1 MSETY
6 TPPPAAG
13 AGTPVGNNM
22 VLAIIAAVVSLMCCC
37 LPHGLLA
44 VFFATQVN
52 NKAAAGDLQG
62 AADSA
67 KKAKMFAFIS
77 IIVSIVWLVAAF
89 FLGFLSAILSNVR

>member
-1 MSETY
+1 MSEPF

-13 AGTPVGNNM
+13 VTAPVGNNM
-22 VLAIIAAVVSLMCCC
+22 VLAIVSAVVSFGCCC

-44 VFFATQVN
+44 VFFASQVN

-67 KKAKMFAFIS
+67 KKAKLFAFIS
-77 IIVSIVWLVAAF
+77 IAVSIVGLVLAF
-89 FLGFLSAILSNVR
+89 VFGLFTALLSSVH

>member
-1 MSETY
+1 MSETF

-13 AGTPVGNNM
+13 ANAPVGNNM
-22 VLAIIAAVVSLMCCC
+22 VLAIVSAVVSFCCCC

-67 KKAKMFAFIS
+67 KKAKMFAWIS
-77 IIVSIVWLVAAF
+77 IIVSVVWIIVAF
-89 FLGFLSAILSNVR
+89 FLGFLSAILSSVR